1 MCKEYDKDCFE
12 KTKSSSNDDKTI
24 DTRLIVKAND
34 IIHEYGAVDSVY
46 GFGYAFLQYAD
57 KDAAE
62 YAKRKYENSGCIV
75 DYDYVIS
82 TASTS
87 INTGD
92 NQSDEW
98 AYEETDAFS
107 AVDYYKS
114 KIKSNINIAVIDS
127 GINYNHELFKNRVV
141 RTNVDFSSEA
151 TGDEMDKY
159 GHGTNVAGAIAKSTP
174 SNVKISA

>member
-1 MCKEYDKDCFE
+1 MKKIISLILTLAIFTSVIYPCHSVVAQEMKLDNILSIGQDISKMCKEYDKDCFE

-107 AVDYYKS
+107 AVDYALLLPHQRLQPPFLQS
-114 KIKSNINIAVIDS
+114 
-127 GINYNHELFKNRVV
+127 R
-141 RTNVDFSSEA
+141 
-151 TGDEMDKY
+151 
-159 GHGTNVAGAIAKSTP
+159 
-174 SNVKISA
+174 